1 MHTKKSGKIDDRV
14 KILVTSE
21 EGTGWSR
28 IVMFEQFTMRKF
40 PHTKNIFIIELI
52 YYSFNYLPF

>member
-1 MHTKKSGKIDDRV
+1 MHTKKSGKIYDRV

-21 EGTGWSR
+21 EGIGWSRR

-40 PHTKNIFIIELI
+40 PHTKNIFIIELT
-52 YYSFNYLPF
+52 Y